1 MSAHRYRVTLEYL
14 GGKHAGEELHAPL
27 QFEAGNHDD
36 LFEIIERAQAAS
48 LTDEDESAALA
59 LGLKLFGEVLLKHR
73 KDPLFADLQP
83 AFRAFIGAY
92 KQRVRDAHE
101 GRGQALQ

>member
-1 MSAHRYRVTLEYL
+1 MSAHNYRVTIEYL
-14 GGKHAGEELHAPL
+14 GGKHAGAELHAPL
-27 QFEAGNHDD
+27 RFEAGNHDD
-36 LFEIIERAQAAS
+36 LFEIIARAKAANI
-48 LTDEDESAALA
+48 TDEDESAALA

-83 AFRAFIGAY
+83 AFREFIAAF

-101 GRGQALQ
+101 GNVAPLA